1 MIDIGCSEST
11 EVLEMH
17 PAASDAPVVL
27 VGNKSTQDV
36 GVART
41 DVVYV

>member
-1 MIDIGCSEST
+1 MIDIGCSESI

-17 PAASDAPVVL
+17 PAASDAPEVL

-36 GVART
+36 DVAFII
-41 DVVYV
+41 D